1 MAIPTGF
8 SIQDYLLLER
18 SSRLRHEYRCGMVY
32 PVQLEND
39 DHRRICSNLSYLIA
53 TNLQRKGSEFQL
65 FTGDARISDGDS
77 FLYYP
82 DLFVTV
88 DARDLEDSNTKC
100 YPKLIAEVVSPA
112 TELFD
117 RSQKFEDYRQLN
129 SLEEYLLIHRDTL
142 QVESRRRIKEGNW
155 QRWDI
160 ETHQEEKNITLSSLG
175 VKMSLEELYR
185 SVSWS
190 DPFRGD
196 LESKM

>member
-8 SIQDYLLLER
+8 SIQDYLLLE
-18 SSRLRHEYRCGMVY
+18 SSSHRRHEYRGGMVY
-32 PVQLEND
+32 PIQLEND
-39 DHRRICSNLSYLIA
+39 DHRRIRSNLSYLIA
-53 TNLQRKGSEFQL
+53 TNLQRRAREFQL

-88 DARDLEDSNTKC
+88 DVRDVEDSNTKC
-100 YPKLIAEVVSPA
+100 YPKLIVEVVSPA

-117 RSQKFEDYRQLN
+117 RSPKFEDYRQLN
-129 SLEEYLLIHRDTL
+129 SLEEYLLIDRDTR
-142 QVESRRRIKEGNW
+142 QVERRHRIKEGNW

-160 ETHQEEKNITLSSLG
+160 ETYQDEKNMMLSSLG

-185 SVSWS
+185 GVSWS
-190 DPFRGD
+190 DPFRD
-196 LESKM
+196 DIESKI